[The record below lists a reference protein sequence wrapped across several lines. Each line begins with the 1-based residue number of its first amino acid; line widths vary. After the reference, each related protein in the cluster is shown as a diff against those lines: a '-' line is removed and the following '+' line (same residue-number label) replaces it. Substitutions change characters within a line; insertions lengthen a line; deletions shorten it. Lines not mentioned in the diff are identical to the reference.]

1 MAAKGGKTPATCNF
15 DYSGPMAETV
25 LLANVAYRS
34 GGGFDW
40 DSKAL
45 KTVGNDKAQALI
57 REEFRKGWE
66 M

>member
-1 MAAKGGKTPATCNF
+1 
-15 DYSGPMAETV
+15 MAETV

-45 KTVGNDKAQALI
+45 KTVGSDKAQALI

-66 M
+66 I